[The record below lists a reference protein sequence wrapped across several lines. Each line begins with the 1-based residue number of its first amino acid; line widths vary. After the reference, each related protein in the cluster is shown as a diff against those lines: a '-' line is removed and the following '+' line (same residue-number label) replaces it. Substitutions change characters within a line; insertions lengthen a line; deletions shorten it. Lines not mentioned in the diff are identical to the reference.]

1 MKQGEKETSYVVANR
16 LRAVDVEKFLEV
28 FNSLA
33 RPALEGNGATKIR
46 VSQTVIGGA
55 DSGLIGVAMYF
66 DSVSASVAALG
77 AGNAAAGPSA
87 REAGVELIGRSLVKI
102 REQRGSDEGAFGS
115 VLMAAGPGVDD
126 ATYASNADAFYGAM
140 SSGANGQMLGD
151 MVAGGD
157 RTGLHVA
164 VTWTDD
170 IDALQSAAEA
180 MYSNTEVQKVMQHSG
195 ISPVSRSI
203 FKTII

>member
-1 MKQGEKETSYVVANR
+1 MTYVVANR
-16 LRAVDVEKFLEV
+16 LRTVDVEKFLEV
-28 FNSLA
+28 FNKLA
-33 RPALEGNGATKIR
+33 RPALEANGATKIR

-55 DSGLIGVAMYF
+55 EAGLIGIAMYF
-66 DSVSASVAALG
+66 DSVSASVVALG
-77 AGNAAAGPSA
+77 AGNDAAGPSA
-87 REAGVELIGRSLVKI
+87 REAGVELVGRSLIKI
-102 REQRGSDEGAFGS
+102 REQRGSHEGSFGS

-126 ATYASNADAFYGAM
+126 PTYASNSDAFYGAM
-140 SSGANGQMLGD
+140 SSGVNGQMFGD
-151 MVAGGD
+151 VVAGGD

-170 IDALQSAAEA
+170 LDAMQSAAEA
-180 MYSNTEVQKVMQHSG
+180 MYSNSEIQKVMSNSG